1 MFYIPAPFTTSH
13 VNLADCRTNQ
23 HGPEQLN
30 MDINRNLFATT
41 PASADEVERLKI
53 ARALENR
60 NFLRQSFRAEE
71 DLMQLAT
78 EVVSGSRF
86 DSEHLAGKLLLRSLS
101 KHPEFIE
108 FIASFD
114 LPADHF
120 FMVRSNGEVYAAYEE
135 FGATGLYI
143 QSTIITD
150 ELYEIESLRPDIE
163 LLSKTAWRSGGI
175 ISSSATVPLRN
186 WLAFQEI
193 DQPNDYADLANLID
207 CLNFKMPAPPKFA
220 NYWGISEETQDVA
233 LIIEPAQYPVIMQV
247 VRKLMA
253 DLGRHSEPLI
263 NYLTDVVLKRK
274 SGALLQED
282 PRLAWEY
289 LMQTSEAHRLA
300 QSCFD
305 ALLIE
310 GKAPT
315 VTEVTRSRLLLAAV
329 VLDLDMGSEERV
341 ETHRSL
347 RYESLYVHETPAQAR
362 TRLKRHFEQINR
374 VSLFAAYL
382 AVELVLAGQS
392 PEFLVVTPPTL
403 LIGSPGWVMLRK
415 AVMLTERIAPGLS
428 RKLSYEQL
436 MKFAEL
442 APLSDAQ
449 RSLHQLLN
457 LQCVL
462 DWASIN
468 EVMLREDSTLS
479 EAQIATAAMNHY
491 NTYAD
496 ELEAAL
502 KSITTAPASRRN
514 LAQQTLFDA
523 DINHHQEV
531 FRSPHN
537 KGGLISDTVINL
549 YLANQLHRK
558 NLTSTSTR
566 RNLHDVHPTLAS
578 LAPVNQL
585 YAAKIK
591 GQHETFKSGISTMIR
606 LAFSRLGLSDR
617 EALTQGAL
625 TLYLVRGNR
634 NIPGHSADHFSPHGV
649 VILCR
654 HKSKNH
660 CYELFPL
667 QGLCRKSDR
676 LAEAFASG
684 HVFNEDTASFDGAT
698 NGKNGNFPRLTY
710 LENIITEHA
719 AYFQGATPSQS
730 EQADINKLLP
740 RRHWE
745 LAEHADVHEFG
756 MLLDRFGQFAPYDKE
771 SAWYTSPMESYQSPR
786 LKDIADFIAQK
797 NPPIT
802 YDEYY
807 RMGYDQ
813 TEYEEKQ
820 EAYER
825 VANII
830 LNIFIPF
837 RGCIQQLTSDDPD
850 KRSGAAFSC
859 VIDALAVSFVFIG
872 AAGALAKAVAS
883 STRLLSLGRVAG
895 SVLVSIFNPVDG
907 VPQVIVGAGKLAG
920 KGALKL
926 SQAGSSISMTAA
938 RQLRRLTTASSGSY
952 DLVKALSKSGAAA
965 EIRMTL
971 PTVAHARA
979 LFKDDTLESA
989 SQILNRL
996 TDTKIPLPKTASPAE
1011 LEHLFNKAVID
1022 TTRRLQKAQEL
1033 EALIGK
1039 TAIDELLAT
1048 VLAKNG
1054 IDLQAARSAGKGY
1067 TDLLETV
1074 SEIEA
1079 RKVNYMKGHQ
1089 QNLLRQ
1095 DLGKAP
1101 YNGVLPE
1108 SHYNVQGFTDNAQR
1122 AGAWIVHAS
1131 NSQGNDLASIVAVLR
1146 EYANSNKALTDP
1158 DVIRQLHVS
1167 IAPATSDVVR
1177 VGVNDKKYASSI
1189 SGFAVMQ
1196 EHLKKLDTAH
1206 EHFSKQL
1213 LGTVVGFHGFGDGN
1227 GRTGRALYAISEIR
1241 KNRFNPLSKEA
1252 FSALHGL
1259 D

>member
-1 MFYIPAPFTTSH
+1 
-13 VNLADCRTNQ
+13 
-23 HGPEQLN
+23 
-30 MDINRNLFATT
+30 
-41 PASADEVERLKI
+41 
-53 ARALENR
+53 
-60 NFLRQSFRAEE
+60 
-71 DLMQLAT
+71 
-78 EVVSGSRF
+78 
-86 DSEHLAGKLLLRSLS
+86 
-101 KHPEFIE
+101 
-108 FIASFD
+108 
-114 LPADHF
+114 
-120 FMVRSNGEVYAAYEE
+120 
-135 FGATGLYI
+135 
-143 QSTIITD
+143 
-150 ELYEIESLRPDIE
+150 
-163 LLSKTAWRSGGI
+163 
-175 ISSSATVPLRN
+175 
-186 WLAFQEI
+186 
-193 DQPNDYADLANLID
+193 
-207 CLNFKMPAPPKFA
+207 
-220 NYWGISEETQDVA
+220 
-233 LIIEPAQYPVIMQV
+233 
-247 VRKLMA
+247 
-253 DLGRHSEPLI
+253 
-263 NYLTDVVLKRK
+263 
-274 SGALLQED
+274 
-282 PRLAWEY
+282 
-289 LMQTSEAHRLA
+289 
-300 QSCFD
+300 
-305 ALLIE
+305 
-310 GKAPT
+310 
-315 VTEVTRSRLLLAAV
+315 
-329 VLDLDMGSEERV
+329 
-341 ETHRSL
+341 
-347 RYESLYVHETPAQAR
+347 
-362 TRLKRHFEQINR
+362 
-374 VSLFAAYL
+374 
-382 AVELVLAGQS
+382 
-392 PEFLVVTPPTL
+392 
-403 LIGSPGWVMLRK
+403 
-415 AVMLTERIAPGLS
+415 
-428 RKLSYEQL
+428 
-436 MKFAEL
+436 
-442 APLSDAQ
+442 
-449 RSLHQLLN
+449 
-457 LQCVL
+457 
-462 DWASIN
+462 
-468 EVMLREDSTLS
+468 
-479 EAQIATAAMNHY
+479 
-491 NTYAD
+491 
-496 ELEAAL
+496 
-502 KSITTAPASRRN
+502 
-514 LAQQTLFDA
+514 
-523 DINHHQEV
+523 
-531 FRSPHN
+531 
-537 KGGLISDTVINL
+537 
-549 YLANQLHRK
+549 
-558 NLTSTSTR
+558 
-566 RNLHDVHPTLAS
+566 
-578 LAPVNQL
+578 
-585 YAAKIK
+585 
-591 GQHETFKSGISTMIR
+591 
-606 LAFSRLGLSDR
+606 
-617 EALTQGAL
+617 
-625 TLYLVRGNR
+625 
-634 NIPGHSADHFSPHGV
+634 
-649 VILCR
+649 
-654 HKSKNH
+654 
-660 CYELFPL
+660 
-667 QGLCRKSDR
+667 
-676 LAEAFASG
+676 
-684 HVFNEDTASFDGAT
+684 
-698 NGKNGNFPRLTY
+698 
-710 LENIITEHA
+710 
-719 AYFQGATPSQS
+719 
-730 EQADINKLLP
+730 
-740 RRHWE
+740 
-745 LAEHADVHEFG
+745 
-756 MLLDRFGQFAPYDKE
+756 
-771 SAWYTSPMESYQSPR
+771 MESYQSPR

-1196 EHLKKLDTAH
+1196 EHLKKLGTAH

>member
-1 MFYIPAPFTTSH
+1 
-13 VNLADCRTNQ
+13 
-23 HGPEQLN
+23 
-30 MDINRNLFATT
+30 MDINRNLFATA
-41 PASADEVERLKI
+41 PASADEAERLNI
-53 ARALENR
+53 AKALENR
-60 NFLRQSFRAEE
+60 NFLRQAFRAEE
-71 DLMQLAT
+71 NFMQLAT

-135 FGATGLYI
+135 FGATGFYI
-143 QSTIITD
+143 HYTIITD
-150 ELYEIESLRPDIE
+150 ELYEIESLRNDIE

-175 ISSSATVPLRN
+175 ISSSTTVPLRN

-193 DQPNDYADLANLID
+193 DPPENYADLANLID
-207 CLNFKMPAPPKFA
+207 YLNFKMPAPPKFA
-220 NYWGISEETQDVA
+220 NYWGISEETQDIA
-233 LIIEPAQYPVIMQV
+233 LIVEPEQYPVIMQV
-247 VRKLMA
+247 VRTLMA
-253 DLGRHSEPLI
+253 DSGRYSEPLI
-263 NYLTDVVLKRK
+263 NYLTDVLLKKR
-274 SGALLQED
+274 SGALLQEN
-282 PRLAWEY
+282 PRLAWEI
-289 LMQTSEAHRLA
+289 LMQTSEAKSLA
-300 QSCFD
+300 QRCFD

-310 GKAPT
+310 GKAHT

-329 VLDLDMGSEERV
+329 VLDLDMGSDERV

-362 TRLKRHFEQINR
+362 TRLKGHFEQINR
-374 VSLFAAYL
+374 VSPFAAYL

-436 MKFAEL
+436 MKFAAL

-449 RSLHQLLN
+449 RALHQLLN

-462 DWASIN
+462 DWANIN
-468 EVMLREDSTLS
+468 EVMLREDSALS
-479 EAQIATAAMNHY
+479 EEQIATAAVNRY

-502 KSITTAPASRRN
+502 KSITAAPVSRRK

-523 DINHHQEV
+523 DIDHHQEV

-558 NLTSTSTR
+558 NLTSTSTK
-566 RNLHDVHPTLAS
+566 RNLHDVHPDLAS
-578 LAPVNQL
+578 LAPINQL
-585 YAAKIK
+585 YADKLK
-591 GQHETFKSGISTMIR
+591 PQHETFKSGISTMIR
-606 LAFSRLGLSDR
+606 LAFSRLGMSDR
-617 EALTQGAL
+617 EALTQGAS

-660 CYELFPL
+660 CFELFPL
-667 QGLCRKSDR
+667 QGVCRKSER

-684 HVFNEDTASFDGAT
+684 YAFNEDTASFDGPI
-698 NGKNGNFPRLTY
+698 NGKTGNFPRLTY

-756 MLLDRFGQFAPYDKE
+756 MLLDRFGQFAPHYEE

-786 LKDIADFIAQK
+786 LKDIADFIVQK

-802 YDEYY
+802 YNEYY

-895 SVLVSIFNPVDG
+895 SILVSIFNPVDG

-920 KGALKL
+920 KSALKL
-926 SQAGSSISMTAA
+926 SHAGSSISMTAA
-938 RQLRRLTTASSGSY
+938 RQLRRLTTTSSGSY

-989 SQILNRL
+989 SQILTRL
-996 TDTKIPLPKTASPAE
+996 TDTKNPLPKTASPAE

-1131 NSQGNDLASIVAVLR
+1131 NSPGNDLASIVAVLR

-1167 IAPATSDVVR
+1167 IAPATSDIVR

>member
-1 MFYIPAPFTTSH
+1 
-13 VNLADCRTNQ
+13 
-23 HGPEQLN
+23 
-30 MDINRNLFATT
+30 MDINRNLFATA
-41 PASADEVERLKI
+41 PASADEAERLNI
-53 ARALENR
+53 AKALENR
-60 NFLRQSFRAEE
+60 NFLRQAFRAEE
-71 DLMQLAT
+71 DFMQLAT
-78 EVVSGSRF
+78 KVVSGSRF
-86 DSEHLAGKLLLRSLS
+86 DGEHLAGKLLLRSLS

-114 LPADHF
+114 LPAEHF

-135 FGATGLYI
+135 FGATGFYI
-143 QSTIITD
+143 HYTIITD
-150 ELYEIESLRPDIE
+150 ELYEIESLRNDIE

-175 ISSSATVPLRN
+175 ISSSTTVPLRN

-193 DQPNDYADLANLID
+193 DPPENYADLANLID
-207 CLNFKMPAPPKFA
+207 YLNFKMPAPPKFA
-220 NYWGISEETQDVA
+220 NYWGISEETQDIA
-233 LIIEPAQYPVIMQV
+233 LIVEPEQYPVIMQV
-247 VRKLMA
+247 VRTLMA
-253 DLGRHSEPLI
+253 DSGRYSEPLI
-263 NYLTDVVLKRK
+263 NYLTDVLLKKR
-274 SGALLQED
+274 SGALLQEN
-282 PRLAWEY
+282 PRLAWEI
-289 LMQTSEAHRLA
+289 LMQTSEAKSLA
-300 QSCFD
+300 QRCFD

-310 GKAPT
+310 GKAHT

-329 VLDLDMGSEERV
+329 VLDLDMGSDERV

-362 TRLKRHFEQINR
+362 TRLKSHFEQINR
-374 VSLFAAYL
+374 VSPFAAYL

-436 MKFAEL
+436 MKFAAL

-449 RSLHQLLN
+449 RALHQLLN

-462 DWASIN
+462 DWANIN
-468 EVMLREDSTLS
+468 EVMLREDSALS
-479 EAQIATAAMNHY
+479 EEQIATAAVSRY
-491 NTYAD
+491 NTYAG

-502 KSITTAPASRRN
+502 KSITAAPVSRRK
-514 LAQQTLFDA
+514 LAQQTLSDA
-523 DINHHQEV
+523 DIDHHQEV

-558 NLTSTSTR
+558 NLTSTSTK
-566 RNLHDVHPTLAS
+566 RNLHDVHPDLAS
-578 LAPVNQL
+578 LAPINQL
-585 YAAKIK
+585 YADKLK
-591 GQHETFKSGISTMIR
+591 PQHETFKSGISTMIR
-606 LAFSRLGLSDR
+606 LAFSRLGMSDR
-617 EALTQGAL
+617 EALTQGAS

-660 CYELFPL
+660 CFELFPL
-667 QGLCRKSDR
+667 QGVCRKSER

-684 HVFNEDTASFDGAT
+684 YAFNEDTASFDGPT
-698 NGKNGNFPRLTY
+698 NGKTGNFPRLTY

-719 AYFQGATPSQS
+719 AYFQGATPGQS
-730 EQADINKLLP
+730 EQTDINKLLP

-756 MLLDRFGQFAPYDKE
+756 MLLDRLGQFAPHYEE

-802 YDEYY
+802 YNEYY

-895 SVLVSIFNPVDG
+895 SILVSIFNPVDG

-920 KGALKL
+920 KSALKL
-926 SQAGSSISMTAA
+926 SHAGSSISMTAA
-938 RQLRRLTTASSGSY
+938 RQLRRLTTTSSGSY

-989 SQILNRL
+989 SQILTRL
-996 TDTKIPLPKTASPAE
+996 TDTKNPLPKTASPAE

-1108 SHYNVQGFTDNAQR
+1108 SQYNVQGFTDNAQR

-1131 NSQGNDLASIVAVLR
+1131 NSPGNDLASIVAVLR

-1167 IAPATSDVVR
+1167 IAPATSDIVR

>member
-1 MFYIPAPFTTSH
+1 M
-13 VNLADCRTNQ
+13 
-23 HGPEQLN
+23 
-30 MDINRNLFATT
+30 
-41 PASADEVERLKI
+41 
-53 ARALENR
+53 
-60 NFLRQSFRAEE
+60 
-71 DLMQLAT
+71 
-78 EVVSGSRF
+78 
-86 DSEHLAGKLLLRSLS
+86 
-101 KHPEFIE
+101 
-108 FIASFD
+108 
-114 LPADHF
+114 
-120 FMVRSNGEVYAAYEE
+120 
-135 FGATGLYI
+135 
-143 QSTIITD
+143 
-150 ELYEIESLRPDIE
+150 
-163 LLSKTAWRSGGI
+163 
-175 ISSSATVPLRN
+175 
-186 WLAFQEI
+186 
-193 DQPNDYADLANLID
+193 
-207 CLNFKMPAPPKFA
+207 
-220 NYWGISEETQDVA
+220 
-233 LIIEPAQYPVIMQV
+233 
-247 VRKLMA
+247 
-253 DLGRHSEPLI
+253 
-263 NYLTDVVLKRK
+263 
-274 SGALLQED
+274 
-282 PRLAWEY
+282 
-289 LMQTSEAHRLA
+289 
-300 QSCFD
+300 
-305 ALLIE
+305 
-310 GKAPT
+310 
-315 VTEVTRSRLLLAAV
+315 
-329 VLDLDMGSEERV
+329 
-341 ETHRSL
+341 
-347 RYESLYVHETPAQAR
+347 
-362 TRLKRHFEQINR
+362 
-374 VSLFAAYL
+374 
-382 AVELVLAGQS
+382 
-392 PEFLVVTPPTL
+392 
-403 LIGSPGWVMLRK
+403 
-415 AVMLTERIAPGLS
+415 
-428 RKLSYEQL
+428 
-436 MKFAEL
+436 
-442 APLSDAQ
+442 
-449 RSLHQLLN
+449 
-457 LQCVL
+457 
-462 DWASIN
+462 
-468 EVMLREDSTLS
+468 
-479 EAQIATAAMNHY
+479 
-491 NTYAD
+491 
-496 ELEAAL
+496 
-502 KSITTAPASRRN
+502 
-514 LAQQTLFDA
+514 
-523 DINHHQEV
+523 
-531 FRSPHN
+531 
-537 KGGLISDTVINL
+537 INL

-558 NLTSTSTR
+558 NLTSTSTK
-566 RNLHDVHPTLAS
+566 RNLHDVHPDLAS
-578 LAPVNQL
+578 LAPINQL
-585 YAAKIK
+585 YADKLK
-591 GQHETFKSGISTMIR
+591 PQHETFKSGISTMIR
-606 LAFSRLGLSDR
+606 LAFSRLGMSDR
-617 EALTQGAL
+617 EALTQGAS

-660 CYELFPL
+660 CFELFPL
-667 QGLCRKSDR
+667 QGVCRKSER

-684 HVFNEDTASFDGAT
+684 YAFNEDTASFDGPI
-698 NGKNGNFPRLTY
+698 NGKTGNFPRLTY

-756 MLLDRFGQFAPYDKE
+756 MLLDRFGQFAPHYEE

-802 YDEYY
+802 YNEYY

-920 KGALKL
+920 KSALKL
-926 SQAGSSISMTAA
+926 SHAGSSISMTAA
-938 RQLRRLTTASSGSY
+938 RQLRRLTTTSSGSY

-989 SQILNRL
+989 SQILTRL

-1108 SHYNVQGFTDNAQR
+1108 SNYNVQGFTDNAQR

-1131 NSQGNDLASIVAVLR
+1131 NSPGNDLASIVAVLR

-1167 IAPATSDVVR
+1167 IAPATSDIVR

>member
-1 MFYIPAPFTTSH
+1 
-13 VNLADCRTNQ
+13 
-23 HGPEQLN
+23 
-30 MDINRNLFATT
+30 MDINRNLFATA
-41 PASADEVERLKI
+41 PASADEAERLNI
-53 ARALENR
+53 AKALENR
-60 NFLRQSFRAEE
+60 NFLRQAFRAEE
-71 DLMQLAT
+71 NFMQLAT

-135 FGATGLYI
+135 FGATGFYI
-143 QSTIITD
+143 HYTIITD
-150 ELYEIESLRPDIE
+150 ELYEIESLRNDIE

-193 DQPNDYADLANLID
+193 DPPENYADLANLID
-207 CLNFKMPAPPKFA
+207 YLNFKMPAPPKFA
-220 NYWGISEETQDVA
+220 NYWGISEETQDIA
-233 LIIEPAQYPVIMQV
+233 LIVEPEQYPVIMQV
-247 VRKLMA
+247 VRTLMA
-253 DLGRHSEPLI
+253 DSGRYSEPLI
-263 NYLTDVVLKRK
+263 NYLTDVLLKKR

-282 PRLAWEY
+282 PRLAWEI
-289 LMQTSEAHRLA
+289 LMQTSEAKSLA
-300 QSCFD
+300 QRCFD

-310 GKAPT
+310 GKAHT

-329 VLDLDMGSEERV
+329 VLDLDMGSDERV

-362 TRLKRHFEQINR
+362 TRLKSHFEQINR
-374 VSLFAAYL
+374 VSPFAAYL

-436 MKFAEL
+436 MKFAAL

-449 RSLHQLLN
+449 RALHQLLN

-462 DWASIN
+462 DWANIN
-468 EVMLREDSTLS
+468 EVMLREDSALS
-479 EAQIATAAMNHY
+479 EEQIATAAVSRY
-491 NTYAD
+491 NTYAG

-502 KSITTAPASRRN
+502 KSITAAPVSRRK

-523 DINHHQEV
+523 DIDHHQEV

-558 NLTSTSTR
+558 NLTSTSTK
-566 RNLHDVHPTLAS
+566 RNLHDVHPDLAS
-578 LAPVNQL
+578 LAPINQL
-585 YAAKIK
+585 YADKLK
-591 GQHETFKSGISTMIR
+591 PQHETFKSGISTMIR
-606 LAFSRLGLSDR
+606 LAFSRLGMSDR
-617 EALTQGAL
+617 EALTQGAS

-660 CYELFPL
+660 CFELFPL
-667 QGLCRKSDR
+667 QGVCRKSER

-684 HVFNEDTASFDGAT
+684 YAFNEDTASFDGPT
-698 NGKNGNFPRLTY
+698 NGKTGNFPRLTY

-719 AYFQGATPSQS
+719 AYFQGATPGQS
-730 EQADINKLLP
+730 EQTDINKLLP

-756 MLLDRFGQFAPYDKE
+756 MLLDRFGQFAPHYEE

-802 YDEYY
+802 YNEYY

-895 SVLVSIFNPVDG
+895 SILVSIFNPVDG

-920 KGALKL
+920 KSALKL
-926 SQAGSSISMTAA
+926 SHAGSSISMTAA
-938 RQLRRLTTASSGSY
+938 RQLRRLTTTSSGSY

-989 SQILNRL
+989 SQILTRL
-996 TDTKIPLPKTASPAE
+996 TDTKNPLPKTASPAE

-1131 NSQGNDLASIVAVLR
+1131 NSPGNDLASIVAVLR

-1167 IAPATSDVVR
+1167 IAPATSDIVR

>member
-1 MFYIPAPFTTSH
+1 
-13 VNLADCRTNQ
+13 
-23 HGPEQLN
+23 
-30 MDINRNLFATT
+30 MDINRNLFATI
-41 PASADEVERLKI
+41 PASADEAERLNI
-53 ARALENR
+53 AKALENR
-60 NFLRQSFRAEE
+60 NFLRQAFRAEE
-71 DLMQLAT
+71 NFMQLAT

-120 FMVRSNGEVYAAYEE
+120 FMVRSNGEVYAAYEA
-135 FGATGLYI
+135 FGATGFYI
-143 QSTIITD
+143 HDTIITD
-150 ELYEIESLRPDIE
+150 ELYEIESLRNDIE

-193 DQPNDYADLANLID
+193 DPPNDYADLANLID
-207 CLNFKMPAPPKFA
+207 CLNFKMPAPPKFG
-220 NYWGISEETQDVA
+220 NYWGISEATQDIA
-233 LIIEPAQYPVIMQV
+233 LIVEPEQYPVIMQV
-247 VRKLMA
+247 VRTLMA
-253 DLGRHSEPLI
+253 DSGRYSEPLI
-263 NYLTDVVLKRK
+263 NYLTDVLLKKR

-282 PRLAWEY
+282 PRLAWEI
-289 LMQTSEAHRLA
+289 LMQTSEAKSLA
-300 QSCFD
+300 QRCFD

-310 GKAPT
+310 GKAHT

-329 VLDLDMGSEERV
+329 VLDLDMGSDERV

-362 TRLKRHFEQINR
+362 TRLKSHFEQINR
-374 VSLFAAYL
+374 VSPFAAYL

-436 MKFAEL
+436 MKFAAL

-449 RSLHQLLN
+449 RALHQLLN

-462 DWASIN
+462 DWANIN
-468 EVMLREDSTLS
+468 EVMLREGSALS
-479 EAQIATAAMNHY
+479 EEQIATAAVNRY

-502 KSITTAPASRRN
+502 KSITAAPVSRRK

-523 DINHHQEV
+523 NIDHHQEV
-531 FRSPHN
+531 FSSPHN

-558 NLTSTSTR
+558 NLTSTSTK
-566 RNLHDVHPTLAS
+566 RNLHDVHPDLAS
-578 LAPVNQL
+578 LAPINQL
-585 YAAKIK
+585 YADKLK
-591 GQHETFKSGISTMIR
+591 PQHETFKSGISTMIR
-606 LAFSRLGLSDR
+606 LAFSRLGMSDR
-617 EALTQGAL
+617 EALAQGAS

-660 CYELFPL
+660 CFELFPL
-667 QGLCRKSDR
+667 QGVCRKSER

-684 HVFNEDTASFDGAT
+684 YAFNEDTASFEGPT
-698 NGKNGNFPRLTY
+698 NGKTGNFPRLTY

-719 AYFQGATPSQS
+719 AYFQGATPSHS

-756 MLLDRFGQFAPYDKE
+756 MLLDRFGQIAPHYEE
-771 SAWYTSPMESYQSPR
+771 SAWYTSPMASYQSPR

-895 SVLVSIFNPVDG
+895 SILVSIFNPVDG
-907 VPQVIVGAGKLAG
+907 VPQLIVGAGKLAG
-920 KGALKL
+920 KSALKL
-926 SQAGSSISMTAA
+926 SHVGSSISMTAA
-938 RQLRRLTTASSGSY
+938 RQLRRLTTTSSGSY

-989 SQILNRL
+989 SQILTRL

-1067 TDLLETV
+1067 TDFLETV

-1089 QNLLRQ
+1089 QNLLKQ

-1101 YNGVLPE
+1101 YDGVLPE
-1108 SHYNVQGFTDNAQR
+1108 SHYNAQGFTDNAQR

-1146 EYANSNKALTDP
+1146 EYANSNKSLTDP

-1167 IAPATSDVVR
+1167 IAPAASDIVR
-1177 VGVNDKKYASSI
+1177 VGLNDKKYASNI

-1206 EHFSKQL
+1206 DHFSKQL

-1227 GRTGRALYAISEIR
+1227 GRTGRALFAISEIR

>member
-1 MFYIPAPFTTSH
+1 
-13 VNLADCRTNQ
+13 
-23 HGPEQLN
+23 
-30 MDINRNLFATT
+30 
-41 PASADEVERLKI
+41 
-53 ARALENR
+53 
-60 NFLRQSFRAEE
+60 
-71 DLMQLAT
+71 
-78 EVVSGSRF
+78 
-86 DSEHLAGKLLLRSLS
+86 
-101 KHPEFIE
+101 
-108 FIASFD
+108 
-114 LPADHF
+114 
-120 FMVRSNGEVYAAYEE
+120 
-135 FGATGLYI
+135 
-143 QSTIITD
+143 
-150 ELYEIESLRPDIE
+150 
-163 LLSKTAWRSGGI
+163 
-175 ISSSATVPLRN
+175 
-186 WLAFQEI
+186 
-193 DQPNDYADLANLID
+193 
-207 CLNFKMPAPPKFA
+207 
-220 NYWGISEETQDVA
+220 
-233 LIIEPAQYPVIMQV
+233 
-247 VRKLMA
+247 
-253 DLGRHSEPLI
+253 
-263 NYLTDVVLKRK
+263 
-274 SGALLQED
+274 
-282 PRLAWEY
+282 
-289 LMQTSEAHRLA
+289 
-300 QSCFD
+300 
-305 ALLIE
+305 
-310 GKAPT
+310 
-315 VTEVTRSRLLLAAV
+315 
-329 VLDLDMGSEERV
+329 
-341 ETHRSL
+341 
-347 RYESLYVHETPAQAR
+347 
-362 TRLKRHFEQINR
+362 
-374 VSLFAAYL
+374 
-382 AVELVLAGQS
+382 
-392 PEFLVVTPPTL
+392 
-403 LIGSPGWVMLRK
+403 MLRK

-436 MKFAEL
+436 MKFAAL

-449 RSLHQLLN
+449 RALHQLLN

-462 DWASIN
+462 DWANIN
-468 EVMLREDSTLS
+468 EVMLREDSALS
-479 EAQIATAAMNHY
+479 EEQIATAAVNRY

-502 KSITTAPASRRN
+502 KSITAAPVSRRK

-523 DINHHQEV
+523 DIDHHQEV

-558 NLTSTSTR
+558 NLTSTSTK
-566 RNLHDVHPTLAS
+566 RNLHDVHPDLAS
-578 LAPVNQL
+578 LAPINQL
-585 YAAKIK
+585 YADKLK
-591 GQHETFKSGISTMIR
+591 PQHETFKSGISTMIR
-606 LAFSRLGLSDR
+606 LAFSRLGMSDR
-617 EALTQGAL
+617 EALTQGAS

-660 CYELFPL
+660 CFELFPL
-667 QGLCRKSDR
+667 QGVCRKSER

-684 HVFNEDTASFDGAT
+684 YAFNEDTASFDGPI
-698 NGKNGNFPRLTY
+698 NGKTGNFPRLTY

-756 MLLDRFGQFAPYDKE
+756 MLLDRFGQFAPHYEE

-802 YDEYY
+802 YNEYY

-920 KGALKL
+920 KSALKL
-926 SQAGSSISMTAA
+926 SHAGSSISMTAA
-938 RQLRRLTTASSGSY
+938 RQLRRLTTTSSGSY

-989 SQILNRL
+989 SQILTRL

-1108 SHYNVQGFTDNAQR
+1108 SNYNVQGFTDNAQR

-1131 NSQGNDLASIVAVLR
+1131 NSPGNDLASIVAVLR

-1167 IAPATSDVVR
+1167 IAPATSDIVR

>member
-1 MFYIPAPFTTSH
+1 
-13 VNLADCRTNQ
+13 
-23 HGPEQLN
+23 
-30 MDINRNLFATT
+30 MDINRNLFATA
-41 PASADEVERLKI
+41 PASADEAERLNI
-53 ARALENR
+53 AKALENR
-60 NFLRQSFRAEE
+60 NFLRQAFRAEE
-71 DLMQLAT
+71 NFMQLAT

-135 FGATGLYI
+135 FGATGFYI
-143 QSTIITD
+143 HYTIITD
-150 ELYEIESLRPDIE
+150 ELYEIESLRNDIE

-175 ISSSATVPLRN
+175 ISSSTTVPLRN

-193 DQPNDYADLANLID
+193 DPPENYADLANLID
-207 CLNFKMPAPPKFA
+207 YLNFKMPAPPKFA
-220 NYWGISEETQDVA
+220 NYWGISEETQDIA
-233 LIIEPAQYPVIMQV
+233 LIVEPEQYPVIMQV
-247 VRKLMA
+247 VRTLMA
-253 DLGRHSEPLI
+253 DSGRYSEPLI
-263 NYLTDVVLKRK
+263 NYLTDVLLKKR
-274 SGALLQED
+274 SGALLQEN
-282 PRLAWEY
+282 PRLAWEI
-289 LMQTSEAHRLA
+289 LMQTSEAKSLA
-300 QSCFD
+300 QRCFD

-310 GKAPT
+310 GKAHT

-329 VLDLDMGSEERV
+329 VLDLDMGSDERV

-362 TRLKRHFEQINR
+362 TRLKGHFEQINR
-374 VSLFAAYL
+374 VSPFAAYL

-436 MKFAEL
+436 MKFAAL

-449 RSLHQLLN
+449 RALHQLLN

-462 DWASIN
+462 DWANIN
-468 EVMLREDSTLS
+468 EVMLREDSALS
-479 EAQIATAAMNHY
+479 EEQIATAAVNRY

-502 KSITTAPASRRN
+502 KSITAAPVSRRK

-523 DINHHQEV
+523 DIDHHQEV

-558 NLTSTSTR
+558 NLTSTSTK
-566 RNLHDVHPTLAS
+566 RNLHDVHPDLAS
-578 LAPVNQL
+578 LAPINQL
-585 YAAKIK
+585 YADKLK
-591 GQHETFKSGISTMIR
+591 PQHETFKSGISTMIR
-606 LAFSRLGLSDR
+606 LAFSRLGMSDR
-617 EALTQGAL
+617 EALTQGAS

-660 CYELFPL
+660 CFELFPL
-667 QGLCRKSDR
+667 QGVCRKSER

-684 HVFNEDTASFDGAT
+684 YAFNEDTASFDGPI
-698 NGKNGNFPRLTY
+698 NGKTGNFPRLTY

-756 MLLDRFGQFAPYDKE
+756 MLLDRFGQFAPHYEE

-802 YDEYY
+802 YNEYY

-895 SVLVSIFNPVDG
+895 SILVSIFNPVDG

-920 KGALKL
+920 KSALKL
-926 SQAGSSISMTAA
+926 SHAGSSISMTAA
-938 RQLRRLTTASSGSY
+938 RQLRRLTTTSSGSY

-989 SQILNRL
+989 SQILTRL
-996 TDTKIPLPKTASPAE
+996 TDTKNPLPKTASPAE

-1131 NSQGNDLASIVAVLR
+1131 NSPGNDLASIVAVLR

-1167 IAPATSDVVR
+1167 IAPATSDIVR

>member
-1 MFYIPAPFTTSH
+1 
-13 VNLADCRTNQ
+13 
-23 HGPEQLN
+23 
-30 MDINRNLFATT
+30 MDINRNLFATA
-41 PASADEVERLKI
+41 PASADEAERLNI
-53 ARALENR
+53 AKALENR
-60 NFLRQSFRAEE
+60 NFLRQAFRAEE
-71 DLMQLAT
+71 NFMQLAT
-78 EVVSGSRF
+78 KVVSGSRF

-135 FGATGLYI
+135 FGATGFYI
-143 QSTIITD
+143 HYTIITD
-150 ELYEIESLRPDIE
+150 ELYEIESLRNDIE

-193 DQPNDYADLANLID
+193 DPPNDYADLANLID
-207 CLNFKMPAPPKFA
+207 YLNFKMPAPPKFA

-233 LIIEPAQYPVIMQV
+233 LIVEPEQYPVIMQV
-247 VRKLMA
+247 VRTLMA
-253 DLGRHSEPLI
+253 DSGRYSEPLI
-263 NYLTDVVLKRK
+263 NYLTDVLLKKR

-282 PRLAWEY
+282 PRLAWEI
-289 LMQTSEAHRLA
+289 LMQTSEAKSLA

-310 GKAPT
+310 GKAHT

-329 VLDLDMGSEERV
+329 VLDLDMGSDERV

-362 TRLKRHFEQINR
+362 TRLKGHFEQINR
-374 VSLFAAYL
+374 VSPFAAYL

-436 MKFAEL
+436 MKFAAL

-449 RSLHQLLN
+449 RALHQLLN

-462 DWASIN
+462 DWANIN
-468 EVMLREDSTLS
+468 EVMLREDSALS
-479 EAQIATAAMNHY
+479 EEQIATAAVNRY

-502 KSITTAPASRRN
+502 KSITAAPVSRRK

-523 DINHHQEV
+523 DIDHHQEV

-558 NLTSTSTR
+558 NLTSTSTK
-566 RNLHDVHPTLAS
+566 RNLHDVHPDLAS
-578 LAPVNQL
+578 LAPINQL
-585 YAAKIK
+585 YADKLK
-591 GQHETFKSGISTMIR
+591 PQHETFKSGISTMIR
-606 LAFSRLGLSDR
+606 LAFSRLGMSDR
-617 EALTQGAL
+617 EALTQGAS

-660 CYELFPL
+660 CFELFPL
-667 QGLCRKSDR
+667 QGVCRKSER

-684 HVFNEDTASFDGAT
+684 YAFNEDTASFDGPI
-698 NGKNGNFPRLTY
+698 NGKTGNFPRLTY

-756 MLLDRFGQFAPYDKE
+756 MLLDRFGQFAPHYEE

-802 YDEYY
+802 YNEYY

-920 KGALKL
+920 KSALKL
-926 SQAGSSISMTAA
+926 SHAGSSISMTAA
-938 RQLRRLTTASSGSY
+938 RQLRRLTTTSSGSY

-989 SQILNRL
+989 SQILTRL

-1108 SHYNVQGFTDNAQR
+1108 SNYNVQGFTDNAQR

-1131 NSQGNDLASIVAVLR
+1131 NSPGNDLASIVAVLR

-1167 IAPATSDVVR
+1167 IAPATSDIVR

>member
-1 MFYIPAPFTTSH
+1 
-13 VNLADCRTNQ
+13 
-23 HGPEQLN
+23 
-30 MDINRNLFATT
+30 MDINRNLFATA
-41 PASADEVERLKI
+41 PASADEAERLNI
-53 ARALENR
+53 AKALENR
-60 NFLRQSFRAEE
+60 NFLRQAFRAEE
-71 DLMQLAT
+71 NFMQLAT

-135 FGATGLYI
+135 FGATGFYI
-143 QSTIITD
+143 HYTIITD
-150 ELYEIESLRPDIE
+150 ELYEIESLRNDIE

-175 ISSSATVPLRN
+175 ISSSTTVPLRN

-193 DQPNDYADLANLID
+193 DPPENYADLANLID
-207 CLNFKMPAPPKFA
+207 YLNFKMPAPPKFA
-220 NYWGISEETQDVA
+220 NYWGISEETQDIA
-233 LIIEPAQYPVIMQV
+233 LIVEPEQYPVIMQV
-247 VRKLMA
+247 VRTLMA
-253 DLGRHSEPLI
+253 DSGRYSEPLI
-263 NYLTDVVLKRK
+263 NYLTDVLIKKR
-274 SGALLQED
+274 SGALLQEN
-282 PRLAWEY
+282 PRLAWEI
-289 LMQTSEAHRLA
+289 LMQTSEAKSLA
-300 QSCFD
+300 QRCFD

-310 GKAPT
+310 GKAHT

-329 VLDLDMGSEERV
+329 VLDLDMGSDERV

-362 TRLKRHFEQINR
+362 TRLKGHFEQINR
-374 VSLFAAYL
+374 VSPFAAYL

-436 MKFAEL
+436 MKFAAL

-449 RSLHQLLN
+449 RALHQLLN

-462 DWASIN
+462 DWANIN
-468 EVMLREDSTLS
+468 EVMLREDSALS
-479 EAQIATAAMNHY
+479 EEQIATAAVNRY

-502 KSITTAPASRRN
+502 KSITAAPVSRRK

-523 DINHHQEV
+523 DIDHHQEV

-558 NLTSTSTR
+558 NLTSTSTK
-566 RNLHDVHPTLAS
+566 RNLHDVHPDLAS
-578 LAPVNQL
+578 LAPINQL
-585 YAAKIK
+585 YADKLK
-591 GQHETFKSGISTMIR
+591 PQHETFKSGISTMIR
-606 LAFSRLGLSDR
+606 LAFSRLGMSDR
-617 EALTQGAL
+617 EALTQGAS

-660 CYELFPL
+660 CFELFPL
-667 QGLCRKSDR
+667 QGVCRKSER

-684 HVFNEDTASFDGAT
+684 YAFNEDTASFDGPI
-698 NGKNGNFPRLTY
+698 NGKTGNFPRLTY

-719 AYFQGATPSQS
+719 AYFQGATPGQS

-756 MLLDRFGQFAPYDKE
+756 MLLDRFGQFAPHYEE

-802 YDEYY
+802 YNEYY

-920 KGALKL
+920 KSALKL
-926 SQAGSSISMTAA
+926 SHAGSSISMTAA
-938 RQLRRLTTASSGSY
+938 RQLRRLTTTSSGSY

-989 SQILNRL
+989 SQILTRL

-1108 SHYNVQGFTDNAQR
+1108 SNYNVQGFTDNAQR

-1131 NSQGNDLASIVAVLR
+1131 NSPGNDLASIVAVLR

-1167 IAPATSDVVR
+1167 IAPATSDIVR

>member
-1 MFYIPAPFTTSH
+1 
-13 VNLADCRTNQ
+13 
-23 HGPEQLN
+23 
-30 MDINRNLFATT
+30 MDINRNLFATA
-41 PASADEVERLKI
+41 PASADEAERLNI
-53 ARALENR
+53 AKALENR
-60 NFLRQSFRAEE
+60 NFLRQAFRAEE
-71 DLMQLAT
+71 NFMQLAT

-135 FGATGLYI
+135 FGATGFYI
-143 QSTIITD
+143 HYTIITD
-150 ELYEIESLRPDIE
+150 ELYEIESLRNDIE

-175 ISSSATVPLRN
+175 ISSSTTVPLRN

-193 DQPNDYADLANLID
+193 DPPENYADLANLID
-207 CLNFKMPAPPKFA
+207 YLNFKMPAPPKFA
-220 NYWGISEETQDVA
+220 NYWGISEETQDIA
-233 LIIEPAQYPVIMQV
+233 LIVEPEQYPVIMQV
-247 VRKLMA
+247 VRTLMA
-253 DLGRHSEPLI
+253 DSGRYSEPLI
-263 NYLTDVVLKRK
+263 NYLTDVLLKKR
-274 SGALLQED
+274 SGALLQEN
-282 PRLAWEY
+282 PRLAWEI
-289 LMQTSEAHRLA
+289 LMQTSEAKSLA

-310 GKAPT
+310 GKAHT

-329 VLDLDMGSEERV
+329 VLDLDMGSDERV

-362 TRLKRHFEQINR
+362 TRLKSHFEQINR
-374 VSLFAAYL
+374 VSPFAAYL

-436 MKFAEL
+436 MKFAAL

-449 RSLHQLLN
+449 RALHQLLN

-462 DWASIN
+462 DWANIN
-468 EVMLREDSTLS
+468 EVMLREDSALS
-479 EAQIATAAMNHY
+479 EEQIATAAVSRY
-491 NTYAD
+491 NTYAG

-502 KSITTAPASRRN
+502 KSITAAPVSRRK

-523 DINHHQEV
+523 DIDHHQEV

-558 NLTSTSTR
+558 NLTSTSTK
-566 RNLHDVHPTLAS
+566 RNLHDVHPDLAS
-578 LAPVNQL
+578 LAPINQL
-585 YAAKIK
+585 YADKLK
-591 GQHETFKSGISTMIR
+591 PQHETFKSGISTMIR
-606 LAFSRLGLSDR
+606 LAFSRLGMSDR
-617 EALTQGAL
+617 EALTQGAS

-660 CYELFPL
+660 CFELFPL
-667 QGLCRKSDR
+667 QGVCRKSER

-684 HVFNEDTASFDGAT
+684 YAFNEDTASFDGPT
-698 NGKNGNFPRLTY
+698 NGKTGNFPRLTY

-719 AYFQGATPSQS
+719 AYFQGATPGQS
-730 EQADINKLLP
+730 EQTDINKLLP

-756 MLLDRFGQFAPYDKE
+756 MLLDRFGQFAPHYEE

-802 YDEYY
+802 YNEYY

-920 KGALKL
+920 KSALKL
-926 SQAGSSISMTAA
+926 SHAGSSISMTAA
-938 RQLRRLTTASSGSY
+938 RQLRRLTTTSSGSY

-989 SQILNRL
+989 SQILTRL
-996 TDTKIPLPKTASPAE
+996 TDTKNPLPKTASPAE

-1108 SHYNVQGFTDNAQR
+1108 SNYNVQGFTDNAQR

-1131 NSQGNDLASIVAVLR
+1131 NSPGNDLASIVAVLR

-1167 IAPATSDVVR
+1167 IAPATSDIVR

>member
-1 MFYIPAPFTTSH
+1 
-13 VNLADCRTNQ
+13 
-23 HGPEQLN
+23 
-30 MDINRNLFATT
+30 MDINRNLFATA
-41 PASADEVERLKI
+41 PASADEAERLNI
-53 ARALENR
+53 AKALENR
-60 NFLRQSFRAEE
+60 NFLRQAFRAEE
-71 DLMQLAT
+71 DFMQLAT
-78 EVVSGSRF
+78 KVVSGSRF
-86 DSEHLAGKLLLRSLS
+86 DGEHLAGKLLLRSLS

-114 LPADHF
+114 LPAEHF

-135 FGATGLYI
+135 FGATGFYI
-143 QSTIITD
+143 NYTIITD
-150 ELYEIESLRPDIE
+150 ELYEIESLRNDIE

-193 DQPNDYADLANLID
+193 DPPEDYADLANLID
-207 CLNFKMPAPPKFA
+207 YLNFKMPAPPKFA

-233 LIIEPAQYPVIMQV
+233 LIVEPEQYPVIMQV

-253 DLGRHSEPLI
+253 DSGRYSEPLI
-263 NYLTDVVLKRK
+263 NYLTDVLLKKR

-282 PRLAWEY
+282 PRLAWEI
-289 LMQTSEAHRLA
+289 LMQTSEAKSLA

-310 GKAPT
+310 GKAHT

-329 VLDLDMGSEERV
+329 VLDLDMGSDERV

-347 RYESLYVHETPAQAR
+347 RYESPYVHRTPAQTR
-362 TRLKRHFEQINR
+362 TRLKAHFEQINR
-374 VSLFAAYL
+374 VNPFAAYL

-436 MKFAEL
+436 MKFAAL

-449 RSLHQLLN
+449 RALHQLLN

-462 DWASIN
+462 DWANIN
-468 EVMLREDSTLS
+468 EVMLREDSALS
-479 EAQIATAAMNHY
+479 EEQIATAAVNRY

-502 KSITTAPASRRN
+502 KSITAAPVSRRK

-523 DINHHQEV
+523 DIDHHQEV

-558 NLTSTSTR
+558 NLTSKSTK
-566 RNLHDVHPTLAS
+566 RNLHDVHPDLAS
-578 LAPVNQL
+578 LAPINQL
-585 YAAKIK
+585 YADKLK
-591 GQHETFKSGISTMIR
+591 PQHETFKSGISTMIR
-606 LAFSRLGLSDR
+606 LAFSRLGMSDR
-617 EALTQGAL
+617 EALTQGAS

-660 CYELFPL
+660 CFELFPL
-667 QGLCRKSDR
+667 QGVCRKSER

-684 HVFNEDTASFDGAT
+684 YAFNEDTASFDGPI
-698 NGKNGNFPRLTY
+698 NGKTGNFPRLTY

-756 MLLDRFGQFAPYDKE
+756 MLLDRFGQFAPHYEE

-802 YDEYY
+802 YNEYY

-920 KGALKL
+920 KSALKL

-938 RQLRRLTTASSGSY
+938 RQLRRLTTNSSGSY

-989 SQILNRL
+989 SQILTRL
-996 TDTKIPLPKTASPAE
+996 TDTKNPLPKTASPAE

-1131 NSQGNDLASIVAVLR
+1131 NSPGNDLASIVAVLR
-1146 EYANSNKALTDP
+1146 EYANSNKVLTDP

-1167 IAPATSDVVR
+1167 IAPATSDIVR

>member
-1 MFYIPAPFTTSH
+1 
-13 VNLADCRTNQ
+13 
-23 HGPEQLN
+23 
-30 MDINRNLFATT
+30 MDINRNLFATA
-41 PASADEVERLKI
+41 PASADEAERLNI
-53 ARALENR
+53 AKALENR
-60 NFLRQSFRAEE
+60 NFLRQAFRAEE
-71 DLMQLAT
+71 DFMQLAT
-78 EVVSGSRF
+78 KVVSGSRF
-86 DSEHLAGKLLLRSLS
+86 DGEHLAGKLLLRSLS

-114 LPADHF
+114 LPAEHF

-135 FGATGLYI
+135 FGATGFYI
-143 QSTIITD
+143 HYTIITD
-150 ELYEIESLRPDIE
+150 ELYEIESLRNDIE

-175 ISSSATVPLRN
+175 ISSSTTVPLRN

-193 DQPNDYADLANLID
+193 DPPENYADLANLID
-207 CLNFKMPAPPKFA
+207 YLNFKMPAPPKFA
-220 NYWGISEETQDVA
+220 NYWGISEETQDIA
-233 LIIEPAQYPVIMQV
+233 LIVEPEQYPVIMQV
-247 VRKLMA
+247 VRTLMA
-253 DLGRHSEPLI
+253 DSGRYSEPLI
-263 NYLTDVVLKRK
+263 NYLTDVLLKKR
-274 SGALLQED
+274 SGALLQEN
-282 PRLAWEY
+282 PRLAWEI
-289 LMQTSEAHRLA
+289 LMQTSEAKSLA
-300 QSCFD
+300 QRCFD

-310 GKAPT
+310 GKAHT

-329 VLDLDMGSEERV
+329 VLDLDMGSDERV

-362 TRLKRHFEQINR
+362 TRLKSHFEQINR
-374 VSLFAAYL
+374 VSPFAAYL

-436 MKFAEL
+436 MKFAAL

-449 RSLHQLLN
+449 RALHQLLN

-462 DWASIN
+462 DWANIN
-468 EVMLREDSTLS
+468 EVMLREDSALS
-479 EAQIATAAMNHY
+479 EEQIATAAVSRY
-491 NTYAD
+491 NTYAG

-502 KSITTAPASRRN
+502 KSITAAPVSRRK

-523 DINHHQEV
+523 DIDHHQEV

-558 NLTSTSTR
+558 NLTSTSTK
-566 RNLHDVHPTLAS
+566 RNLHDVHPDLAS
-578 LAPVNQL
+578 LAPINQL
-585 YAAKIK
+585 YADKLK
-591 GQHETFKSGISTMIR
+591 PQHETFKSGISTMIR
-606 LAFSRLGLSDR
+606 LAFSRLGMSDR
-617 EALTQGAL
+617 EALTQGAS

-660 CYELFPL
+660 CFELFPL
-667 QGLCRKSDR
+667 QGVCRKSER

-684 HVFNEDTASFDGAT
+684 YAFNEDTASFDGPT
-698 NGKNGNFPRLTY
+698 NGKTGNFPRLTY

-719 AYFQGATPSQS
+719 AYFQGATPGQS
-730 EQADINKLLP
+730 EQTDINKLLP

-756 MLLDRFGQFAPYDKE
+756 MLLDRFGQFAPHYEE

-802 YDEYY
+802 YNEYY

-895 SVLVSIFNPVDG
+895 SILVSIFNPVDG

-920 KGALKL
+920 KSALKL
-926 SQAGSSISMTAA
+926 SHAGSSISMTAA
-938 RQLRRLTTASSGSY
+938 RQLRRLTTTSSGSY

-989 SQILNRL
+989 SQILTRL
-996 TDTKIPLPKTASPAE
+996 TDTKNPLPKTASPAE

-1131 NSQGNDLASIVAVLR
+1131 NSPGNDLASIVAVLR

-1167 IAPATSDVVR
+1167 IAPATSDIVR